1 MEYAERYTNG
11 LHQKQGWQKNKEQ
24 MNTSETKKRSERNSR
39 ESILPPKHQEIPKKL
54 NRQPN

>member
-11 LHQKQGWQKNKEQ
+11 LHQKQRWQKNKEQ

-39 ESILPPKHQEIPKKL
+39 ESIQPPKHQEIPK
-54 NRQPN
+54 N